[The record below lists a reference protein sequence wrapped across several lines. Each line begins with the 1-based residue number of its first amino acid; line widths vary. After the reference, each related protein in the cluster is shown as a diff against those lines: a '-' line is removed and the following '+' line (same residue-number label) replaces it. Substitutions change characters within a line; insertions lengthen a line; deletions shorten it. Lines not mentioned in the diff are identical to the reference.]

1 MREYYLSIILGQQKG
16 WIAGFLRGLLRGV
29 SWIYGGIVMGLR
41 WAYKHNILKS
51 YDLGRPVISVG
62 NMTWGG
68 VGKTPLVQRLAQ
80 ECLNFGK
87 NPVVLM
93 RGYMPRGKS
102 SRTSD
107 EAQFLSES
115 FGGKVPVIADKDRV
129 QGALKVPTNYGHD
142 IFILDD
148 GFQHWRVRRDLEIV
162 VIDAMNP
169 FGNGAVIPRGTLR
182 EPLAALKNADVCVIS
197 KADLGA
203 RHVEGIRKTLARFCP
218 QAVIIE
224 AVHQPC
230 GSYDLRT
237 HREVELPA
245 GRPLILVSAIGSPEG
260 FEQTVKKL
268 SCDVKD
274 HIVFPDHH
282 AYGPKDI
289 QGILKVVDREGAA
302 GIVTT
307 AKDSVKLREFL
318 HFIPE
323 SVDVVVLKIGIKFL
337 QGEEV
342 LSDVIRSACIH

>member
-93 RGYMPRGKS
+93 RGYMP
-102 SRTSD
+102 
-107 EAQFLSES
+107 
-115 FGGKVPVIADKDRV
+115 DKDRV
-129 QGALKVPTNYGHD
+129 QGALKVPANYGHD

-203 RHVEGIRKTLARFCP
+203 RHIEGIRKTLARFCP

-289 QGILKVVDREGAA
+289 QGILKVVDREGAL